1 MKDIS
6 IEEIYR
12 SFERRLRGY
21 DLRFFR
27 YLYSGI
33 DWNERL
39 IGIKGPKGCGK
50 TTILMQRILK
60 DFPERDKALYISL
73 DDLWFSANSPM
84 DAVERHCQWG
94 GTHVLMDEVHYYPK
108 WQQLLKN
115 IYDQYP
121 ELHIVYTGSSMLQID
136 SAKGDLS
143 RRQTLYSLQGLS
155 FREFLEF
162 EGITGIPVVRL
173 EDLLCS
179 HEEIAR
185 EITSRIRIMPY
196 FHAYLQHGYYPF
208 YRESQY
214 NYHLRLKEVAN
225 TVIEVDYPLVDEIYV
240 STIRKTKKMLMIL
253 AARVPQ
259 TPKMSELYHQL
270 ETDRNQ
276 GLKMLGALKRGGLLS
291 LLSSKNRSYKELGRP
306 DKIYLDNTNLMYA
319 LSPEINT
326 GTMRETFFFNQLKQA
341 HTVTYPAAGDFLIDN
356 RATFEIGGRGKDFTQ
371 IRSIQDSYLAVDEVE
386 IGHRNRIPLWM
397 FGLLY

>member
-1 MKDIS
+1 MEDTN
-6 IEEIYR
+6 IEELYR
-12 SFERRLRGY
+12 SYERRIRGY
-21 DLRFFR
+21 DLNIFR
-27 YLYSGI
+27 YLYSRI

-60 DFPERDKALYISL
+60 AFPERDKALYISL
-73 DDLWFSANSPM
+73 DDLWFSSHSPM

-94 GTHVLMDEVHYYPK
+94 GTHLFVDEVHYFPG

-121 ELHIVYTGSSMLQID
+121 GLHIAYTGSSMLQID

-143 RRQTLYSLQGLS
+143 RRQTLYTLHGLS

-162 EGITGIPVVRL
+162 EGVGGIPVL
-173 EDLLCS
+173 SLDDLLHS

-185 EITSRIRIMPY
+185 EITAKIRILPY

-214 NYHLRLKEVAN
+214 NYHQRLKDVAN
-225 TVIEVDYPLVDEIYV
+225 TIIEVDYPLVDEISV

-253 AARVPQ
+253 AAHVPQ
-259 TPKMSELYHQL
+259 TPNMSALYRQL

-276 GLKMLGALKRGGLLS
+276 GLRMLEALERGGLLS
-291 LLSSKNRSYKELGRP
+291 LLSSKTRSYKEIGRP
-306 DKIYLDNTNLMYA
+306 DKIYLDNPNIMYA

-326 GTMRETFFFNQLKQA
+326 GTLRETFFFNQLRQA
-341 HTVTYPAAGDFLIDN
+341 HTVTYPAAGDFLIDG
-356 RATFEIGGRGKDFTQ
+356 RQTFEVGGRNKDFSQ
-371 IRSIQDSYLAVDEVE
+371 IRDIQDSFLAVDEVE
-386 IGHRNRIPLWM
+386 VGHRNRIPLWM